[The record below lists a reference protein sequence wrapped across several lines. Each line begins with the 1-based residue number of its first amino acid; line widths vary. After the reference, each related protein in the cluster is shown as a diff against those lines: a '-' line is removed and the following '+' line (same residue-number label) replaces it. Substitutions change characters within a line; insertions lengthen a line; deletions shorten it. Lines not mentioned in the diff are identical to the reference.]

1 MYGVLRGCCLPAGP
15 RTVGR
20 GDGVSLGPIL
30 GQPHHRLCFMFILL
44 PLGWHLFG
52 QDAFV
57 KIVRHEG
64 TRTLWSGLPAT
75 L

>member
-1 MYGVLRGCCLPAGP
+1 
-15 RTVGR
+15 
-20 GDGVSLGPIL
+20 
-30 GQPHHRLCFMFILL
+30 MFVFL
-44 PLGWHLFG
+44 PLGWYPLG

>member
-1 MYGVLRGCCLPAGP
+1 
-15 RTVGR
+15 
-20 GDGVSLGPIL
+20 
-30 GQPHHRLCFMFILL
+30 MFVLL
-44 PLGWHLFG
+44 PPGWYPLG